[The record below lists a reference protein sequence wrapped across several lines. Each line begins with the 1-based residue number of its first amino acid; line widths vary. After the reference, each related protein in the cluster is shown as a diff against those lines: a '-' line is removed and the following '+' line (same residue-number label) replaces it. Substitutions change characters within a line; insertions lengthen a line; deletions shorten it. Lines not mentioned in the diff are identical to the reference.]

1 MLLLVL
7 FFAPKKRTELRDL
20 GGKPPAGVDVIV
32 QGNALLKG
40 VWGYPPDGMQGNA
53 LQKETIL
60 F

>member
-7 FFAPKKRTELRDL
+7 FFAPKKRTDWGL
-20 GGKPPAGVDVIV
+20 GASPQLGVEV
-32 QGNALLKG
+32 N
-40 VWGYPPDGMQGNA
+40 MQGNA